1 MAKTW
6 RIHPH
11 DSQRIDA
18 LQRSVGVPAVVARLL
33 ACRGM
38 TDPAAARA
46 FLDAKL
52 SQLRDPAELPGVT
65 EAAPR
70 ISSAIAQHEKIVVYG
85 DYDVDGMTAAS
96 LLVTCLKLLGAEAG
110 YYLPHRIDEGYGLN
124 HEALRNL
131 ASQGVKLVVTVDC
144 GIGSLDEAQT
154 ARSAGLDLIVTDHH
168 EPGPILP
175 EAVAIVH
182 PRLPGHRYPFPGL
195 SGAGVAFQ
203 PAWARC
209 QHASG
214 AKKVGEQMK
223 NYLLSALGLAALGT
237 VADMVPLADENRV
250 LVQHGLSAL
259 KERPGLGLSALM
271 RLTQLDKK
279 PRLDCEDI
287 GFTLA
292 PRLNAAG
299 RLGQGRLA
307 VELLTTAS
315 SERAAALAEYL
326 NELNDSRQSLER
338 SIYLSA
344 HKQANEQFDVEGDAA
359 LVLAER
365 GWHPGVIGIV
375 AGRLAEK
382 FHRPVVLVALDEL
395 GVKPGVGSAR
405 SVSGFNLHQA
415 LVSSSHHLLSHGGHA
430 AAAGLKIEEVK
441 LDDFRADFRE
451 YVAATI
457 TAQQKVAEL
466 WIDAEVSFGELS
478 LATVGQIERLSPFG
492 QANPRPVL
500 CATGVTLAGP
510 PKRIGGGE
518 RHLSLKLVQ
527 HGVALRVV
535 AFGGGEWADELAA
548 AEGPRAV
555 ACRPVINDF
564 RGRRSVEVQ
573 LADWRVAA
581 KTAAVVA

>member
-1 MAKTW
+1 MAKQW
-6 RIHPH
+6 RIRPH
-11 DSQRIDA
+11 DSQRID
-18 LQRSVGVPAVVARLL
+18 LLRRSVGVPAVVARLL
-33 ACRGM
+33 ACRGI
-38 TDPAAARA
+38 TDPAAARD

-65 EAAPR
+65 DAAER
-70 ISSAIAQHEKIVVYG
+70 ISAAIAGRERIIVYG

-124 HEALRNL
+124 HDALKNL
-131 ASQGVKLVVTVDC
+131 ASQGAKLIVTVDC

-154 ARSAGLDLIVTDHH
+154 ARAAGLELIVTDHH
-168 EPGPILP
+168 EPGPVLP
-175 EAVAIVH
+175 VAAAIVH
-182 PRLPGHRYPFPGL
+182 PRLPGHRYPFAGL
-195 SGAGVAFQ
+195 SGAGVAFKL
-203 PAWARC
+203 AWALC
-209 QHASG
+209 QQASG
-214 AKKVGEQMK
+214 AKKVGEPMK

-237 VADMVPLADENRV
+237 VADMVPLVDENRV

-271 RLTQLDKK
+271 HLTQLDKK

-299 RLGQGRLA
+299 RLGQGQLA

-315 SERAAALAEYL
+315 GERAAALAEYL
-326 NELNDSRQSLER
+326 NELNNSRQSLER

-344 HKQANEQFDVEGDAA
+344 HKQAQEQFDVEGDAA
-359 LVLAER
+359 LVLAQR

-382 FHRPVVLVALDEL
+382 FHRPVVLIALDEL

-405 SVSGFNLHQA
+405 SVSGFNLYQA
-415 LVSSSHHLLSHGGHA
+415 LASSGHHLLSHGGHA
-430 AAAGLKIEEVK
+430 AAAGLKIEEAK
-441 LDDFRADFRE
+441 LDDFRDDFRE

-457 TAQQKVAEL
+457 TSQQKVAEL

-478 LATVGQIERLSPFG
+478 LATVGQIERLAPFG
-492 QANPRPVL
+492 QANPRPLL

-518 RHLSLKLVQ
+518 RHLALKLLQ
-527 HGVALRVV
+527 HGVALRAV

-548 AEGPRAV
+548 AAGPLAV
-555 ACRPVINDF
+555 AFRPIINEF
-564 RGRRSVEVQ
+564 RGRRNVEAQ
-573 LADWRVAA
+573 LADWRVVAQT
-581 KTAAVVA
+581 TAVGA